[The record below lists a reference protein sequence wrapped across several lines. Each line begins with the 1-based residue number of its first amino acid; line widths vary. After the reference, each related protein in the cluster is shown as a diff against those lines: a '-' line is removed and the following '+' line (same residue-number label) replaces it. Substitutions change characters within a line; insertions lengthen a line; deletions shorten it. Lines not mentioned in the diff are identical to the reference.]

1 MVSNNP
7 THSSLAQNTVALARG
22 DSAAERQD
30 RNEYRN
36 IFGAA
41 FARIDGFAGKELR
54 TKSAP
59 ALLASFALAAA
70 LALCFVLVGCSAA
83 NDPNP
88 QSATG
93 EAAVSLDEL
102 PEYSGTLVLE
112 INGNQPG
119 FTEDEIT
126 RAQAEGFE
134 TYSELDKLG
143 RCGTAY
149 AVIDLSTMP
158 TDERGSIS
166 EVHPSGWN
174 QEFYDFVDQEALFNR
189 SHLIGWQLAGEN
201 ANERNLITGTRTMN
215 SEGMLPYEDAVATY
229 VHYAHGSVLYRVTPL
244 FKGNELVARGVQME
258 ALSLEDNGASV
269 CFNVF
274 VYNVEPG
281 VAIDYRDGESRESSE
296 IPAASRFVGIV
307 AEDGTIVDA
316 PEADL
321 RDEEEREEFE
331 QHREAL
337 EGNAATEANN
347 ADAGASGSESS
358 NGSSNGGSQS
368 GSNADTQ
375 GTYVL
380 NTNSMKFHRPD
391 CPSVTDT
398 ASHNREEYTGS
409 RQELIDRGFEPCG
422 SCNP

>member
-1 MVSNNP
+1 MVSNRS
-7 THSSLAQNTVALARG
+7 THSS
-22 DSAAERQD
+22 
-30 RNEYRN
+30 
-36 IFGAA
+36 
-41 FARIDGFAGKELR
+41 
-54 TKSAP
+54 P
-59 ALLASFALAAA
+59 ALLRVSLALVAA
-70 LALCFVLVGCSAA
+70 LALCLALVGCSDAGEG
-83 NDPNP
+83 NP
-88 QSATG
+88 RSAVG
-93 EAAVSLDEL
+93 DAAVVLDEL
-102 PEYSGTLVLE
+102 PEYDGTLVLE
-112 INGNQPG
+112 INGDVPG
-119 FTEDEIT
+119 FTEDEIA

-158 TDERGSIS
+158 TGERGSIS

-174 QEFYDFVDQEALFNR
+174 QEFYDFVDQEALYNR

-244 FKGNELVARGVQME
+244 FEGDELVARGVQME

-281 VAIDYRDGESRESSE
+281 VAIDYRNGENWEASDV
-296 IPAASRFVGIV
+296 PAASRFVGIV
-307 AEDGTIVDA
+307 AEDGSIVDA
-316 PEADL
+316 PDADL

-337 EGNAATEANN
+337 EGNAATEASDVAADANGSSSSSSPSGGGSQDTSN
-347 ADAGASGSESS
+347 ADA
-358 NGSSNGGSQS
+358 Q
-368 GSNADTQ
+368 D
-375 GTYVL
+375 TYVL

-391 CPSVTDT
+391 CPSVEDI
-398 ASHNREEYTGS
+398 ASDNRKTYTGN
-409 RQELIDRGFEPCG
+409 RQELIERGYKPCG
-422 SCNP
+422 SCKP

>member
-7 THSSLAQNTVALARG
+7 MTLFSAQNTDA
-22 DSAAERQD
+22 SACRDKDAEKGSRAKGGSL
-30 RNEYRN
+30 
-36 IFGAA
+36 F
-41 FARIDGFAGKELR
+41 LR
-54 TKSAP
+54 VS
-59 ALLASFALAAA
+59 LALAAA
-70 LALCFVLVGCSAA
+70 LALCCALAGCSAA
-83 NDPNP
+83 GKANP

-244 FKGNELVARGVQME
+244 FEGNELVARGVQME
-258 ALSLEDNGASV
+258 ALSLEDDGASV

-281 VAIDYRDGESRESSE
+281 VAIDYRDGESWESSE
-296 IPAASRFVGIV
+296 VPAASRFVGIV

-337 EGNAATEANN
+337 EGNAATGAGN
-347 ADAGASGSESS
+347 AGSSAGESETSNDASSDDAQPGDAG
-358 NGSSNGGSQS
+358 
-368 GSNADTQ
+368 ADTQ

-409 RQELIDRGFEPCG
+409 RQDLIDRGYEPCG
-422 SCNP
+422 GCRP

>member
-7 THSSLAQNTVALARG
+7 MTLFSTQNADASACRDEAAEKGSRAKGSSLFLRVSLVLV
-22 DSAAERQD
+22 
-30 RNEYRN
+30 
-36 IFGAA
+36 AA
-41 FARIDGFAGKELR
+41 FALCC
-54 TKSAP
+54 
-59 ALLASFALAAA
+59 ALA
-70 LALCFVLVGCSAA
+70 GCSAA
-83 NDPNP
+83 SDSNP

-119 FTEDEIT
+119 FTDDEISQ
-126 RAQAEGFE
+126 AKAEGFE
-134 TYSELDKLG
+134 TYSKLDELG
-143 RCGTAY
+143 RCDTAC
-149 AVIDLSTMP
+149 AVVSQATLP
-158 TDERGSIS
+158 TEERGSIS
-166 EVHPSGWN
+166 EIHPSGWN
-174 QEFYDFVDQEALFNR
+174 QEFYDFVDQEALYNR
-189 SHLIGWQLAGEN
+189 SHLIGWQLTGEN
-201 ANERNLITGTRTMN
+201 ANECNLITGTRTMN

-229 VHYAHGSVLYRVTPL
+229 VHYAYGSVLYRVTPL

-258 ALSLEDNGASV
+258 ALSLEDDGASV

-281 VAIDYRDGESRESSE
+281 VAIDYRDGESWESSE
-296 IPAASRFVGIV
+296 VPAASRFVGIV

-337 EGNAATEANN
+337 EGNAATGAGNTGSSAGRSETSDDASSDD
-347 ADAGASGSESS
+347 AQSGDAGV
-358 NGSSNGGSQS
+358 
-368 GSNADTQ
+368 DTQ

-398 ASHNREEYTGS
+398 ASYNREEYTGS
-409 RQELIDRGFEPCG
+409 RQDLIDRGYEPCG
-422 SCNP
+422 GCRP

>member
-7 THSSLAQNTVALARG
+7 MTLFSAQNTDASACRDKDAEKGSRAKGGSLFLRVSLALV
-22 DSAAERQD
+22 
-30 RNEYRN
+30 
-36 IFGAA
+36 AA
-41 FARIDGFAGKELR
+41 FALCC
-54 TKSAP
+54 
-59 ALLASFALAAA
+59 ALA
-70 LALCFVLVGCSAA
+70 GCSAA
-83 NDPNP
+83 HDSNP

-244 FKGNELVARGVQME
+244 FEGNELVARGVQME
-258 ALSLEDNGASV
+258 ALSLEDDGASV

-281 VAIDYRDGESRESSE
+281 VAIDYRDGESWESSE
-296 IPAASRFVGIV
+296 VPAASRFVGIV

-337 EGNAATEANN
+337 EGNAATGAGN
-347 ADAGASGSESS
+347 AGSSAGESETSNDASSDDAQPGDAGA
-358 NGSSNGGSQS
+358 
-368 GSNADTQ
+368 DTH

-409 RQELIDRGFEPCG
+409 RQDLIDRGYEPCG
-422 SCNP
+422 GCRP